1 MKYHL
6 GDTKILENLPKSIT
20 VLGDPYILQ
29 QVSEKKYVLF
39 SAICPHMHNVV
50 SHITEEFL
58 AGRRRHST
66 FTKIKINQFK
76 NQMEKKFRLKL
87 HWLEVLH
94 Y

>member
-50 SHITEEFL
+50 SHITKKVWRCPSHDWTYDPKN
-58 AGRRRHST
+58 GNC
-66 FTKIKINQFK
+66 INVSVS
-76 NQMEKKFRLKL
+76 
-87 HWLEVLH
+87 H
-94 Y
+94 